1 MVKRYEELT
10 ISDDFMFGKTMGD
23 KVLCQDVLEQLLEEK
38 VGELEDVQP
47 QREFRYTSGGKPIRL
62 DIYTRDKK
70 RMYDAEMQNQN
81 HQPVEKLELPKRSR
95 FYQSTM
101 DTDHLSKGKSYRELP
116 EGRVLFI
123 CTFDPFGRGYAK
135 YSFQNLCKEDRE
147 LYLKDGTEK
156 IFYNCAADPEKVP
169 ENLRELYD
177 YIRSGKVGGDLSR
190 RIDEAVCIARKNE
203 EWRSEY
209 MKELL
214 HDDDVREEG
223 RAEGREEG
231 RAEGRAEGRVAGRV
245 EGRAEGENQLVK
257 LINSMIAG
265 GDGDKIALF
274 GEPEILKTMKK
285 KYGIN

>member
-1 MVKRYEELT
+1 M
-10 ISDDFMFGKTMGD
+10 
-23 KVLCQDVLEQLLEEK
+23 
-38 VGELEDVQP
+38 
-47 QREFRYTSGGKPIRL
+47 
-62 DIYTRDKK
+62 
-70 RMYDAEMQNQN
+70 
-81 HQPVEKLELPKRSR
+81 
-95 FYQSTM
+95 
-101 DTDHLSKGKSYRELP
+101 
-116 EGRVLFI
+116 
-123 CTFDPFGRGYAK
+123 
-135 YSFQNLCKEDRE
+135 FQNLCKEDRE

-190 RIDEAVCIARKNE
+190 RIDEAVCMARKNE

-223 RAEGREEG
+223 RLEGREEG
-231 RAEGRAEGRVAGRV
+231 ESP
-245 EGRAEGENQLVK
+245 LVK

-274 GEPEILKTMKK
+274 GEPEILKTMKQ

>member
-1 MVKRYEELT
+1 MRRCRVRT
-10 ISDDFMFGKTMGD
+10 IS
-23 KVLCQDVLEQLLEEK
+23 
-38 VGELEDVQP
+38 
-47 QREFRYTSGGKPIRL
+47 RW
-62 DIYTRDKK
+62 
-70 RMYDAEMQNQN
+70 
-81 HQPVEKLELPKRSR
+81 RS
-95 FYQSTM
+95 
-101 DTDHLSKGKSYRELP
+101 
-116 EGRVLFI
+116 
-123 CTFDPFGRGYAK
+123 FDPFGRGYAK

-190 RIDEAVCIARKNE
+190 RMDEAVCIARKNE

-223 RAEGREEG
+223 REEGRLEGREEG
-231 RAEGRAEGRVAGRV
+231 ES
-245 EGRAEGENQLVK
+245 QLVK

-265 GDGDKIALF
+265 GDGDRLPRLENRKS
-274 GEPEILKTMKK
+274 LKTMKQ

>member
-10 ISDDFMFGKTMGD
+10 ISDDFMFGKAMGD

-116 EGRVLFI
+116 EGRVLFL
-123 CTFDPFGRGYAK
+123 CTFDPFGKGYAK

-156 IFYNCAADPEKVP
+156 FFYNCAANPEKVP
-169 ENLRELYD
+169 ENLWELYD
-177 YIRSGKVGGDLSR
+177 YIRSGKVGGDLSQ

-214 HDDDVREEG
+214 HDDDVRE
-223 RAEGREEG
+223 
-231 RAEGRAEGRVAGRV
+231 

-285 KYGIN
+285 KYGLE

>member
-1 MVKRYEELT
+1 M
-10 ISDDFMFGKTMGD
+10 
-23 KVLCQDVLEQLLEEK
+23 
-38 VGELEDVQP
+38 
-47 QREFRYTSGGKPIRL
+47 
-62 DIYTRDKK
+62 
-70 RMYDAEMQNQN
+70 
-81 HQPVEKLELPKRSR
+81 
-95 FYQSTM
+95 
-101 DTDHLSKGKSYRELP
+101 
-116 EGRVLFI
+116 
-123 CTFDPFGRGYAK
+123 
-135 YSFQNLCKEDRE
+135 CKEDRE

-190 RIDEAVCIARKNE
+190 RIDEAVCMARKNE

-223 RAEGREEG
+223 RAEGRAEGREEG
-231 RAEGRAEGRVAGRV
+231 RE
-245 EGRAEGENQLVK
+245 EGESQLVK

>member
-1 MVKRYEELT
+1 
-10 ISDDFMFGKTMGD
+10 
-23 KVLCQDVLEQLLEEK
+23 
-38 VGELEDVQP
+38 
-47 QREFRYTSGGKPIRL
+47 
-62 DIYTRDKK
+62 
-70 RMYDAEMQNQN
+70 
-81 HQPVEKLELPKRSR
+81 
-95 FYQSTM
+95 M

-116 EGRVLFI
+116 EGRVLFL
-123 CTFDPFGRGYAK
+123 CTFDPFGKGYAK

-156 IFYNCAADPEKVP
+156 IFYNCAANPEKVP

-177 YIRSGKVGGDLSR
+177 YIRSGKVGGDLSQ

-214 HDDDVREEG
+214 HDDDVRE
-223 RAEGREEG
+223 
-231 RAEGRAEGRVAGRV
+231 

>member
-1 MVKRYEELT
+1 M
-10 ISDDFMFGKTMGD
+10 
-23 KVLCQDVLEQLLEEK
+23 
-38 VGELEDVQP
+38 
-47 QREFRYTSGGKPIRL
+47 
-62 DIYTRDKK
+62 
-70 RMYDAEMQNQN
+70 
-81 HQPVEKLELPKRSR
+81 
-95 FYQSTM
+95 
-101 DTDHLSKGKSYRELP
+101 
-116 EGRVLFI
+116 LFL
-123 CTFDPFGRGYAK
+123 CTFDPFGKGYAK

-156 IFYNCAADPEKVP
+156 IFYNCAAEPEKVP
-169 ENLRELYD
+169 ENLQELYD
-177 YIRSGKVGGDLSR
+177 YIRTGKVGGDLSR
-190 RIDEAVCIARKNE
+190 RMDEAVCMARKNE

-223 RAEGREEG
+223 RAAGRE
-231 RAEGRAEGRVAGRV
+231 
-245 EGRAEGENQLVK
+245 EGENQLVK

>member
-123 CTFDPFGRGYAK
+123 CTFDPFGKGYAK

-156 IFYNCAADPEKVP
+156 IFYNCTADPEKVP

-177 YIRSGKVGGDLSR
+177 YIRSGKVGGDLSQ

-223 RAEGREEG
+223 RAVGREEG

>member
-23 KVLCQDVLEQLLEEK
+23 KVLCQDVLERLLEEK

-116 EGRVLFI
+116 EGRVCVRRLRMVKRYEELTISDDFLFGKAMGVQ
-123 CTFDPFGRGYAK
+123 GRQRA
-135 YSFQNLCKEDRE
+135 
-147 LYLKDGTEK
+147 
-156 IFYNCAADPEKVP
+156 VP
-169 ENLRELYD
+169 EGWN
-177 YIRSGKVGGDLSR
+177 
-190 RIDEAVCIARKNE
+190 
-203 EWRSEY
+203 
-209 MKELL
+209 
-214 HDDDVREEG
+214 
-223 RAEGREEG
+223 
-231 RAEGRAEGRVAGRV
+231 
-245 EGRAEGENQLVK
+245 GEDFL
-257 LINSMIAG
+257 
-265 GDGDKIALF
+265 
-274 GEPEILKTMKK
+274 
-285 KYGIN
+285 